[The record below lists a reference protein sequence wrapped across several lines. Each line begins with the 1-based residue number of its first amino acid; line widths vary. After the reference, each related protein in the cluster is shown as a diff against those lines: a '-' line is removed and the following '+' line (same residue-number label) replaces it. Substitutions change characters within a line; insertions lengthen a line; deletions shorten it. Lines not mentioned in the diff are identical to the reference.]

1 MKLIVVRRFSKTS
14 CVTGQ
19 SDKVPNPLCMGIY
32 ANGEQSRTIHVQQS
46 GVSSSPSLIQR
57 YLIISSFLGHR
68 ETLFTFPQR
77 HFSISA

>member
-46 GVSSSPSLIQR
+46 GVSSSPSLI
-57 YLIISSFLGHR
+57 
-68 ETLFTFPQR
+68 
-77 HFSISA
+77 